1 MEKRKFRPHGYQRRA
16 IEWVLTHPRCG
27 LFMEMGLG
35 KTICTLTAVQ
45 TLVDRMEIGAVLV
58 IAPKKVAESTWSD
71 EAAGWAHLDL
81 RVSVVTGTPAQR
93 LAALR
98 EEADVYV
105 LGRDSVVWLQSL
117 KASQRPRF
125 DMVVLDELTSFK
137 SPKSQRFKALRK
149 MLPTVSRVVGL
160 TGTPT
165 PNGLIDL
172 WAQVYCLD
180 QGKRLGPFVTR
191 YRETYF
197 HTIEKNNIPIKVWP
211 KEGAEEAIT
220 AKISDICFTMKAADY
235 LELPGVEYHDVKVSI
250 GAKAFEGYCRFE
262 RERCALFRAALRPEE
277 TPAKA
282 GAQNQTVTAAS
293 AAALVNKLA
302 QYANGCVYDEEGVE
316 VEIHQ
321 AKVEML
327 MELVERAASPVLCFY
342 AYKHD
347 LRRIMERAPKGL
359 RVRAYGGPDDLRDWN
374 DGKIDLLLAHP
385 ASTAYGLNMQRGG
398 HVIVWFSTG
407 WNMELYK
414 QANARLYRQGQR
426 SRVDIYRL
434 IAPGTV
440 DERMA
445 AALDGK
451 ERTQESVVRRL
462 AMDIIGALPA
472 VAPQ

>member
-1 MEKRKFRPHGYQRRA
+1 MEKRRFEPHDYQRRA
-16 IEWVLTHPRCG
+16 IGWVLDHPRCG

-45 TLVDRMEIGAVLV
+45 TLVDRMEVGAVLV

-71 EAAGWAHLDL
+71 EAASWAHLDL

-172 WAQVYCLD
+172 WAQIYCLD
-180 QGKRLGPFVTR
+180 QGQRLGPFVTR

-197 HTIEKNNIPIKVWP
+197 KCIEKNNIPIKVWP

-220 AKISDICFTMKAADY
+220 AKISDICFSMKAADY
-235 LELPGVEYHDVKVSI
+235 LELPGVEHHDVKVSI
-250 GAKAFEGYCRFE
+250 GAKAYEGYCRFVKE
-262 RERCALFRAALRPEE
+262 RVALLRA
-277 TPAKA
+277 TSAKA
-282 GAQNQTVTAAS
+282 EAQDQVATVTAAS

-302 QYANGCVYDEEGVE
+302 QYANGCVYDEEGGE
-316 VEIHQ
+316 VEIHP
-321 AKVEML
+321 AKLEML
-327 MELVERAASPVLCFY
+327 MELVERAASPALCFY

-359 RVRAYGGPDDLRDWN
+359 RVRAYAGPDDLRDWN

-398 HVIVWFSTG
+398 HVIVWFTTG

-434 IAPGTV
+434 IASGTV

-462 AMDIIGALPA
+462 AMELQAGNGK
-472 VAPQ
+472 

>member
-1 MEKRKFRPHGYQRRA
+1 MEKRRFEPHDYQRRA
-16 IEWVLTHPRCG
+16 IGWVLDHPRCG

-45 TLVDRMEIGAVLV
+45 TLVDRMEVGAVLV

-71 EAAGWAHLDL
+71 EAASWAHLDL

-172 WAQVYCLD
+172 WAQIYCLD
-180 QGKRLGPFVTR
+180 QGQRLGPFVTR

-197 HTIEKNNIPIKVWP
+197 KCIEKNNIPIKVWP

-220 AKISDICFTMKAADY
+220 AKISDICFSMKAADY
-235 LELPGVEYHDVKVSI
+235 LELPGVEHHDVKVSI
-250 GAKAFEGYCRFE
+250 GAKAYEGYCRFVKE
-262 RERCALFRAALRPEE
+262 RVALLRA
-277 TPAKA
+277 TSAKA
-282 GAQNQTVTAAS
+282 EAQDQVATVTAAS

-302 QYANGCVYDEEGVE
+302 QYANGCVYDEEGGE
-316 VEIHQ
+316 VEIHP
-321 AKVEML
+321 AKLEML

-359 RVRAYGGPDDLRDWN
+359 RVRAYAGPDDLRDWN

-398 HVIVWFSTG
+398 HVIVWFTTG

-434 IAPGTV
+434 IASGTV

-462 AMDIIGALPA
+462 AMELQAGNGK
-472 VAPQ
+472 

>member
-1 MEKRKFRPHGYQRRA
+1 MEKRRFEPHDYQRRA
-16 IEWVLTHPRCG
+16 IQWVLDHPRCG

-45 TLVDRMEIGAVLV
+45 TLVDRMEVGAVLV

-71 EAAGWAHLDL
+71 EAASWAHLDL
-81 RVSVVTGTPAQR
+81 RVSVVSGTPARR

-105 LGRDSVVWLQSL
+105 LGRDSVVWLSEL
-117 KASQRPRF
+117 KEPERPRF

-137 SPKSQRFKALRK
+137 SPRAQRFKALRK
-149 MLPTVSRVVGL
+149 MLPAVPRVVGL

-172 WAQVYCLD
+172 WAQIYCLD

-197 HTIEKNNIPIKVWP
+197 HCIEKNNIPIRVWP
-211 KEGAEEAIT
+211 REGAEEAIT
-220 AKISDICFTMKAADY
+220 EKISDICFTMKASDY
-235 LELPGVEYHDVKVSI
+235 LTLPGVEYHDVRVSI
-250 GAKAFEGYCRFE
+250 GAKAYEGYRRFE
-262 RERCALFRAALRPEE
+262 KERVALLRA
-277 TPAKA
+277 TSAKA
-282 GAQNQTVTAAS
+282 EAQDQVATVTAAS

-302 QYANGCVYDEEGVE
+302 QYANGCVYDENGGE
-316 VEIHQ
+316 VEIHP
-321 AKVEML
+321 AKIEML

-342 AYKHD
+342 AYRHD
-347 LRRIMERAPKGL
+347 MRRIMERAPKGL
-359 RVRAYGGPDDLRDWN
+359 RVRAYTGPDDLRDWN
-374 DGKIDLLLAHP
+374 GGKIDLLLAHP

-414 QANARLYRQGQR
+414 QANARLYRQGQK

-451 ERTQESVVRRL
+451 ERTQESVVKRL
-462 AMDIIGALPA
+462 AMEIMTSKK
-472 VAPQ
+472 

>member
-1 MEKRKFRPHGYQRRA
+1 MEKRRFEPHDYQRRA
-16 IEWVLTHPRCG
+16 IGWVLDHPRCG

-45 TLVDRMEIGAVLV
+45 TLVDRMEVGAVLV

-71 EAAGWAHLDL
+71 EAASWAHLDL

-172 WAQVYCLD
+172 WAQIYCLD

-197 HTIEKNNIPIKVWP
+197 HCLVKNNIPIKVWP

-235 LELPGVEYHDVKVSI
+235 LELPGVEHHDVKVSI
-250 GAKAFEGYCRFE
+250 GAKAYEGYCRFE
-262 RERCALFRAALRPEE
+262 KERVALLRA
-277 TPAKA
+277 TSAKA
-282 GAQNQTVTAAS
+282 EAQDQVATVTAAS

-302 QYANGCVYDEEGVE
+302 QYANGCVYDEEGGE
-316 VEIHQ
+316 VEIHP

-347 LRRIMERAPKGL
+347 LRRIMERATKGL
-359 RVRAYGGPDDLRDWN
+359 RVRAYAGPDDLRDWN

-462 AMDIIGALPA
+462 AMELLAGEK
-472 VAPQ
+472 

>member
-1 MEKRKFRPHGYQRRA
+1 MEKRRFEPHDYQRRA
-16 IEWVLTHPRCG
+16 IGWVLDHPRCG

-45 TLVDRMEIGAVLV
+45 TLVDRMEVGAVLV

-71 EAAGWAHLDL
+71 EAASWAHLDL

-172 WAQVYCLD
+172 WAQIYCLD
-180 QGKRLGPFVTR
+180 QGQRLGPFVTR

-197 HTIEKNNIPIKVWP
+197 KCIEKNNIPIKVWP

-220 AKISDICFTMKAADY
+220 AKISDICFSMKAADY
-235 LELPGVEYHDVKVSI
+235 LELPGVEHHDVKVSI
-250 GAKAFEGYCRFE
+250 GAKAYEGYCRFE
-262 RERCALFRAALRPEE
+262 KERVALLRA
-277 TPAKA
+277 TSAKA
-282 GAQNQTVTAAS
+282 EAQDQVATVTAAS

-302 QYANGCVYDEEGVE
+302 QYANGCVYDEEGGE
-316 VEIHQ
+316 VEIHP

-359 RVRAYGGPDDLRDWN
+359 RVRAYAGPDDLRDWN

-462 AMDIIGALPA
+462 AMELLA
-472 VAPQ
+472 VEK

>member
-1 MEKRKFRPHGYQRRA
+1 MEKRRFEPHDYQRRA
-16 IEWVLTHPRCG
+16 IGWVLDHPRCG

-45 TLVDRMEIGAVLV
+45 TLVDRMEVGAVLV

-71 EAAGWAHLDL
+71 EAASWAHLDL

-172 WAQVYCLD
+172 WAQIYCLD
-180 QGKRLGPFVTR
+180 QGQRLGPFVTR

-197 HTIEKNNIPIKVWP
+197 HCLEKNNIPIKVWP

-220 AKISDICFTMKAADY
+220 AKISDICFSMKAADY
-235 LELPGVEYHDVKVSI
+235 LELPGVEHHDVKVSI
-250 GAKAFEGYCRFE
+250 GAKAYEGYCRFVKE
-262 RERCALFRAALRPEE
+262 RVALLRA
-277 TPAKA
+277 TSAKA
-282 GAQNQTVTAAS
+282 EAQDQVATVTAAS

-302 QYANGCVYDEEGVE
+302 QYANGCVYDEEGGE
-316 VEIHQ
+316 VEIHP
-321 AKVEML
+321 AKLEVL

-359 RVRAYGGPDDLRDWN
+359 RVRAYAGPDDLRDWN

-434 IAPGTV
+434 IASGTV

-462 AMDIIGALPA
+462 AMELLAGEK
-472 VAPQ
+472 

>member
-1 MEKRKFRPHGYQRRA
+1 MEKRRFEPHDYQRRA
-16 IEWVLTHPRCG
+16 IGWVLDHPRCG

-45 TLVDRMEIGAVLV
+45 TLVDRMEVGAVLV

-71 EAAGWAHLDL
+71 EAASWAHLDL

-172 WAQVYCLD
+172 WAQIYCLD
-180 QGKRLGPFVTR
+180 QGSRLGPFVTR

-197 HTIEKNNIPIKVWP
+197 HCIEKNNIPIKVWP

-235 LELPGVEYHDVKVSI
+235 LELPGVEHHDVKVSI
-250 GAKAFEGYCRFE
+250 GAKAYEGYCRFE
-262 RERCALFRAALRPEE
+262 KERVALLRA
-277 TPAKA
+277 TSAKA
-282 GAQNQTVTAAS
+282 EAQDQVATVTAAS

-302 QYANGCVYDEEGVE
+302 QYANGCVYDEEGGE
-316 VEIHQ
+316 VEIHP

-359 RVRAYGGPDDLRDWN
+359 RVRAYAGPDDLRDWN

-462 AMDIIGALPA
+462 AMELLAGEK
-472 VAPQ
+472 

>member
-1 MEKRKFRPHGYQRRA
+1 MEKRRFEPHDYQRRA
-16 IEWVLTHPRCG
+16 IGWVLDHPRCG

-45 TLVDRMEIGAVLV
+45 TLVDRMEVGAVLV

-71 EAAGWAHLDL
+71 EAASWAHLDL

-172 WAQVYCLD
+172 WAQIYCLD
-180 QGKRLGPFVTR
+180 QGQRLGPFVTR

-197 HTIEKNNIPIKVWP
+197 HCLEKNNIPIKVWP

-220 AKISDICFTMKAADY
+220 AKISDICFSMKAADY
-235 LELPGVEYHDVKVSI
+235 LELPGVEHHDVKVSI
-250 GAKAFEGYCRFE
+250 GAKAYEGYCRFVKE
-262 RERCALFRAALRPEE
+262 RVALLRA
-277 TPAKA
+277 TSAKA
-282 GAQNQTVTAAS
+282 EAQDQVATVTAAS

-302 QYANGCVYDEEGVE
+302 QYANGCVYDEEGGE
-316 VEIHQ
+316 VEIHP
-321 AKVEML
+321 AKLEML

-359 RVRAYGGPDDLRDWN
+359 RVRAYAGPDDLRDWN

-434 IAPGTV
+434 IASGTV

-462 AMDIIGALPA
+462 AMELQAGNGK
-472 VAPQ
+472 

>member
-1 MEKRKFRPHGYQRRA
+1 MEKRRFEPHDYQRRA
-16 IEWVLTHPRCG
+16 IGWVLDHPRCG

-45 TLVDRMEIGAVLV
+45 TLVDRMEVGAVLV

-71 EAAGWAHLDL
+71 EAASWAHLDL

-172 WAQVYCLD
+172 WAQIYCLD
-180 QGKRLGPFVTR
+180 QGQRLGPFVTR

-197 HTIEKNNIPIKVWP
+197 HCLEKNNIPIKVWP

-220 AKISDICFTMKAADY
+220 AKISDICFSMKAADY
-235 LELPGVEYHDVKVSI
+235 LELPGVEHHDVKVSI
-250 GAKAFEGYCRFE
+250 GAKAYEGYCRFVKE
-262 RERCALFRAALRPEE
+262 RVALLRA
-277 TPAKA
+277 TSAKA
-282 GAQNQTVTAAS
+282 EAQDQVATVTAAS

-302 QYANGCVYDEEGVE
+302 QYANGCVYDEEGGE
-316 VEIHQ
+316 VEIHP
-321 AKVEML
+321 AKLEML

-359 RVRAYGGPDDLRDWN
+359 RVRAYAGPDDLRDWN
-374 DGKIDLLLAHP
+374 DLKIDLLLAHP

-434 IAPGTV
+434 IASGTV

-462 AMDIIGALPA
+462 AMELQAGNGK
-472 VAPQ
+472 

>member
-1 MEKRKFRPHGYQRRA
+1 MEKRRFEPHDYQRRA
-16 IEWVLTHPRCG
+16 IGWVLDHPRCG

-45 TLVDRMEIGAVLV
+45 TLVDRMEVGAVLV

-71 EAAGWAHLDL
+71 EAASWAHLDL

-172 WAQVYCLD
+172 WAQIYCLD
-180 QGKRLGPFVTR
+180 QGQRLGPFVTR

-197 HTIEKNNIPIKVWP
+197 HCLEKNNIPIKVWP

-220 AKISDICFTMKAADY
+220 AKISDICFSMKAADY
-235 LELPGVEYHDVKVSI
+235 LELPGVEHHDVKVSI
-250 GAKAFEGYCRFE
+250 GAKAYEGYCRFVKE
-262 RERCALFRAALRPEE
+262 RVALLRA
-277 TPAKA
+277 TSAKA
-282 GAQNQTVTAAS
+282 EAQDQVATVTAAS

-302 QYANGCVYDEEGVE
+302 QYANGCVYDEEGGE
-316 VEIHQ
+316 VEIHP

-359 RVRAYGGPDDLRDWN
+359 RVRAYAGPDDLRDWN

-462 AMDIIGALPA
+462 AMELQAGNGK
-472 VAPQ
+472 

>member
-1 MEKRKFRPHGYQRRA
+1 MEKRKFEPHGYQRRA

-71 EAAGWAHLDL
+71 EAASWAHLDL

-137 SPKSQRFKALRK
+137 SPRAQRFKALRK

-172 WAQVYCLD
+172 WAQIYCLD
-180 QGKRLGPFVTR
+180 QGERLGPFVTR

-197 HTIEKNNIPIKVWP
+197 HCIEKNNIPIKVWP

-220 AKISDICFTMKAADY
+220 AKISDICFTMKASDY
-235 LELPGVEYHDVKVSI
+235 LTLPGVEHHDVKVSI
-250 GAKAFEGYCRFE
+250 GAKAYEGYRRFE
-262 RERCALFRAALRPEE
+262 KERVEIFRQALPAE
-277 TPAKA
+277 TSAKA
-282 GAQNQTVTAAS
+282 EAQDQAQSVTAQS

-302 QYANGCVYDEEGVE
+302 QYANGCVYDEEGGE
-316 VEIHQ
+316 VEIHP

-359 RVRAYGGPDDLRDWN
+359 RTRAYAGPDDLRDWN
-374 DGKIDLLLAHP
+374 AGKIDLLLAHP
-385 ASTAYGLNMQRGG
+385 ASTAYGLNMQSGG

-451 ERTQESVVRRL
+451 ERTQDSVVRRL
-462 AMDIIGALPA
+462 AMEIAGM
-472 VAPQ
+472 

>member
-1 MEKRKFRPHGYQRRA
+1 MEKRRFEPHDYQRRA
-16 IEWVLTHPRCG
+16 IGWVLDHPRCG

-45 TLVDRMEIGAVLV
+45 TLVDRMEVGAVLV

-71 EAAGWAHLDL
+71 EAASWAHLDL

-137 SPKSQRFKALRK
+137 PPKSQRVKALRK

-172 WAQVYCLD
+172 WAQIYCLD

-197 HTIEKNNIPIKVWP
+197 HCIEKNNIPIKVWP

-220 AKISDICFTMKAADY
+220 AKISDICFAMKAADY
-235 LELPGVEYHDVKVSI
+235 LELPGVEHHDVKVSI
-250 GAKAFEGYCRFE
+250 GAKAYEGYCRFE
-262 RERCALFRAALRPEE
+262 KERVALLRA
-277 TPAKA
+277 TSAKA
-282 GAQNQTVTAAS
+282 EAQDQVATVTAAS

-302 QYANGCVYDEEGVE
+302 QYANGCVYDEEGGE
-316 VEIHQ
+316 VEIHP

-347 LRRIMERAPKGL
+347 LRRIMERATKGL
-359 RVRAYGGPDDLRDWN
+359 RVRAYAGPDDLRDWN

-462 AMDIIGALPA
+462 AMELLAGEK
-472 VAPQ
+472 

>member
-1 MEKRKFRPHGYQRRA
+1 MEKRRFEPHDYQRRA
-16 IEWVLTHPRCG
+16 IGWVLDHPRCG

-45 TLVDRMEIGAVLV
+45 TLVDRMEVGAVLV

-71 EAAGWAHLDL
+71 EAASWAHLDL

-180 QGKRLGPFVTR
+180 QGQRLGPFVTR

-197 HTIEKNNIPIKVWP
+197 KCIEKNNIPIKVWP

-220 AKISDICFTMKAADY
+220 AKISDICFSMKAADY
-235 LELPGVEYHDVKVSI
+235 LELPGVEHHDVKVSI
-250 GAKAFEGYCRFE
+250 GAKAYEGYCRFE
-262 RERCALFRAALRPEE
+262 KERVALLRA
-277 TPAKA
+277 TSAKA
-282 GAQNQTVTAAS
+282 EAQDQVATVTAAS

-302 QYANGCVYDEEGVE
+302 QYANGCVYDEEGGE
-316 VEIHQ
+316 VEIHP

-359 RVRAYGGPDDLRDWN
+359 RVRAYAGPDDLRDWN
-374 DGKIDLLLAHP
+374 DVKIDLLLAHP

-462 AMDIIGALPA
+462 AMELLAGEK
-472 VAPQ
+472 